1 MEKNFLL
8 RRTARGNCFSVVQS
22 KRRKT
27 SLECPPTCVS
37 DTRSYSKAIC
47 EQLLRDTIMI
57 PEVTPIPKTRM
68 TTMMMMEKTLNH
80 HRSTCRSTH
89 LPARSFQIQSHFE
102 GRGGTPPGTLTWS
115 SQPLGGVSFC
125 TFGESLG
132 IILSCL
138 C

>member
-57 PEVTPIPKTRM
+57 L
-68 TTMMMMEKTLNH
+68 EKILNH

-89 LPARSFQIQSHFE
+89 LPARSFQIQSHFDGQRRNSAE
-102 GRGGTPPGTLTWS
+102 HLN
-115 SQPLGGVSFC
+115 LV
-125 TFGESLG
+125 
-132 IILSCL
+132 
-138 C
+138 